1 MSELVRVCFC
11 HWTCPCLPVL
21 IIYGMW
27 IYCERELDRIDI
39 ICAQYSIPYSCA
51 VSQSLTIVWVY
62 LCWYLGAQVFA
73 VISNLFVSVILY
85 LTCAKERIIKRFQ
98 ILPGYVAYGIT
109 ANASL
114 WSLLVYNGCTEFGI
128 SNCDSTLLNM
138 HWQHLFVISYSFT
151 PHAICPF
158 LFEPCWPDYQL
169 LFFGHCRGIFYTD
182 ICIQLM
188 VTLFMAYSY
197 HFSLTIIIWIDVGC
211 WKDFSKN

>member
-138 HWQHLFVISYSFT
+138 HWQHLFVISYSGSLHMQYVHSCLNLADLIISFCFLAT
-151 PHAICPF
+151 AAESSTLTSVFSWWLPF
-158 LFEPCWPDYQL
+158 SWLI
-169 LFFGHCRGIFYTD
+169 H
-182 ICIQLM
+182 
-188 VTLFMAYSY
+188 
-197 HFSLTIIIWIDVGC
+197 TILALP
-211 WKDFSKN
+211 